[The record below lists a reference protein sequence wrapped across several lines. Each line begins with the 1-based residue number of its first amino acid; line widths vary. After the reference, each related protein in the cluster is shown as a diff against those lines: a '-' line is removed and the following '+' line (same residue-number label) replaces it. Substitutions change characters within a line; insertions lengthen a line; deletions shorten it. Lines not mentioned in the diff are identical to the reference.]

1 MLHGETQIRVSF
13 TVIAISG
20 LNSISFA
27 HRVIIVIY
35 TVLRGNRFAAQS

>member
-1 MLHGETQIRVSF
+1 MLHGETPLPIS
-13 TVIAISG
+13 TIVIEISYF
-20 LNSISFA
+20 NSISPT